1 MSTDQG
7 RASGT
12 NLYHV
17 FRYYIFPDENKANG
31 NAGLIGGKII
41 TVQGSIGRKPVIQ
54 QR

>member
-7 RASGT
+7 GASGT

-17 FRYYIFPDENKANG
+17 FRYYIFPDENKANV

-41 TVQGSIGRKPVIQ
+41 TVQEALAESR
-54 QR
+54 